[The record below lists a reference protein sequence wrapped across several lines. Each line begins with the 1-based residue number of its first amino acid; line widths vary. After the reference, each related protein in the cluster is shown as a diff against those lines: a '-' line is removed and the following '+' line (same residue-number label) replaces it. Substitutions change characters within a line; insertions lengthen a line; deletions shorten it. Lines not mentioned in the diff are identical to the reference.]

1 MSAHSARVVP
11 FPDNDVGGE
20 IRSGTDALRASVV
33 ILVEGYVA
41 RCRRKIR
48 MRDEKVVPAR
58 CI

>member
-33 ILVEGYVA
+33 ILWICPIAAQLDNGTGGLGIFA
-41 RCRRKIR
+41 LAS
-48 MRDEKVVPAR
+48 P
-58 CI
+58 